1 MYGESYLF
9 LAAVLVAALA
19 AVFDWR
25 TGEIPNWLTLGTL
38 ALGPVAHGVFGL
50 LGAGWAA
57 AGEGLGLSILGAA
70 VCGIVPLILYRGNAI
85 GGGDVKLLVALG
97 AVLRPLVGMEAQLYS
112 YIVAAAIAPIRMAWQ
127 GKLLRTL
134 GNSLLLVRNLFV
146 PKEKRREVPREM
158 LTELRFGPPVFIAT
172 AVVIIIRWRG

>member
-1 MYGESYLF
+1 
-9 LAAVLVAALA
+9 
-19 AVFDWR
+19 
-25 TGEIPNWLTLGTL
+25 
-38 ALGPVAHGVFGL
+38 
-50 LGAGWAA
+50 
-57 AGEGLGLSILGAA
+57 
-70 VCGIVPLILYRGNAI
+70 
-85 GGGDVKLLVALG
+85 
-97 AVLRPLVGMEAQLYS
+97 MEAQLYS

-172 AVVIIIRWRG
+172 AVVIFIRWRG